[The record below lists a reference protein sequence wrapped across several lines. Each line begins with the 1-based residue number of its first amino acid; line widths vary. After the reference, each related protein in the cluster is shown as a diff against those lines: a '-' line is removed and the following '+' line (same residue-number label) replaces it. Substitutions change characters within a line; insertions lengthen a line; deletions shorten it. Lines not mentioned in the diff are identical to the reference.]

1 MFKALALA
9 LLVLV
14 AVTSLAAQDGAVG
27 TTGGPRIKL
36 RGCMYYQHADFGGGR
51 NSILEGVR
59 RQLGSDWNDEI
70 SSIACNPYCEVT
82 VYEYRDFNGAHQTF
96 RGNILFVGEA
106 WNDDI
111 SSLVA
116 RCRG

>member
-70 SSIACNPYCEVT
+70 SSIACNPYLRSHCLRASGLQRSAPDVS
-82 VYEYRDFNGAHQTF
+82 RKHPI
-96 RGNILFVGEA
+96 R
-106 WNDDI
+106 
-111 SSLVA
+111 
-116 RCRG
+116 R